1 MARIY
6 TGPDKSRMSA
16 GLETEPVTDPMIGH
30 VVRTLR
36 VRQGWRQEDLARRS
50 RVSRST
56 VARIERGQLRGI
68 SLERVRRVLEALNAR
83 LDLIARWN
91 AGDLDRLLNARH
103 SAMHEAVAAVFRQL
117 LDWEIAPEVSFSI
130 YGERGV
136 IDLLAWHAAS
146 RTLLVV
152 EMKTEIVDVNELM
165 GKADQRRRL
174 AAKIAADRGWRPAG
188 IAVWVVV
195 ADSRTS
201 RRRLAAHRTVL
212 RAAFPVDGRS
222 VASWLRTPSG
232 PLAALSF
239 LTNGHDVHARIG
251 LAPMKRVRVARPRSR
266 AAGDHDMR

>member
-1 MARIY
+1 
-6 TGPDKSRMSA
+6 MSA

-36 VRQGWRQEDLARRS
+36 VRQGWRQDDLARRS

-68 SLERVRRVLEALNAR
+68 SLERLRRVLEALNVR

-91 AGDLDRLLNARH
+91 AGDLDRLLKARH

-117 LDWEIAPEVSFSI
+117 RDWEIAPEVSFSI

-174 AAKIAADRGWRPAG
+174 AAKIAADRGWLAG
-188 IAVWVVV
+188 TVAVWVVV
-195 ADSRTS
+195 ADSRTN

-222 VASWLRTPSG
+222 VPAWLRTPSR

-239 LTNGHDVHARIG
+239 LTNAHHVRARSSM
-251 LAPMKRVRVARPRSR
+251 AATKRVRLSRPRSESGR
-266 AAGDHDMR
+266 RL

>member
-1 MARIY
+1 
-6 TGPDKSRMSA
+6 
-16 GLETEPVTDPMIGH
+16 MIGH

-36 VRQGWRQEDLARRS
+36 IRQGWRQQDLAVRS

-56 VARIERGQLRGI
+56 VARIERGQLRSI
-68 SLERVRRVLEALNAR
+68 TLERLRRVMEVLNAR

-91 AGDLDRLLNARH
+91 AGDLDRLLSARH
-103 SAMHEAVAAVFRQL
+103 SAMHEAVANAFGQL
-117 LDWEIAPEVSFSI
+117 VDWEIVPEVSFSI

-136 IDLLAWHAAS
+136 IDMLAWHAVT
-146 RTLLVV
+146 RTLLVI

-174 AAKIAADRGWRPAG
+174 AVEVAADRGWQAALV
-188 IAVWVVV
+188 AVWVLV
-195 ADSRTS
+195 ADSRTN

-222 VASWLRTPSG
+222 VASWLRRPSR

-239 LTNGHDVHARIG
+239 LTNGQHVRLRSS
-251 LAPMKRVRVARPRSR
+251 LAATKRVRATRPRLER
-266 AAGDHDMR
+266 GGRL

>member
-1 MARIY
+1 
-6 TGPDKSRMSA
+6 
-16 GLETEPVTDPMIGH
+16 MIGH

-36 VRQGWRQEDLARRS
+36 VRQGWRQQDLAIRS

-68 SLERVRRVLEALNAR
+68 TLERLRRVVETLNVR

-103 SAMHEAVAAVFRQL
+103 SAMHEAVAAAFGQL
-117 LDWEIAPEVSFSI
+117 GGWDIVPEVSFSI
-130 YGERGV
+130 YGERGI
-136 IDLLAWHAAS
+136 IDMLAWHAAT
-146 RTLLVV
+146 RTLLVI

-174 AAKIAADRGWRPAG
+174 AATIAADRGWHVATV
-188 IAVWVVV
+188 AVWVVV
-195 ADSRTS
+195 ADSRTN

-222 VASWLRTPSG
+222 VPSWLRTPSR

-239 LTNGHDVHARIG
+239 LTNGQHVRARSS
-251 LAPMKRVRVARPRSR
+251 LVATKRVRVGRPRLER
-266 AAGDHDMR
+266 DRRT

>member
-1 MARIY
+1 
-6 TGPDKSRMSA
+6 
-16 GLETEPVTDPMIGH
+16 MIGH
-30 VVRTLR
+30 VVRTVR
-36 VRQGWRQEDLARRS
+36 VRQGWRQEDLAVRS

-68 SLERVRRVLEALNAR
+68 TLERLRRVLEALNVR

-103 SAMHEAVAAVFRQL
+103 SAMHEAVAAVFGEL
-117 LDWEIAPEVSFSI
+117 VDWNIAPEVSFSI
-130 YGERGV
+130 YGERGI
-136 IDLLAWHAAS
+136 IDMLAWHA
-146 RTLLVV
+146 RTRSLLVV

-174 AAKIAADRGWRPAG
+174 ATKVAADRGWDATTV
-188 IAVWVVV
+188 AVWVVV
-195 ADSRTS
+195 ADSRTN

-222 VASWLRTPSG
+222 VPSWLRTPSR

-239 LTNGHDVHARIG
+239 LTNGQHMRARSS
-251 LAPMKRVRVARPRSR
+251 LAATKRVRTARPRLESGR
-266 AAGDHDMR
+266 RF